1 MVLQSKTRESIMTIS
16 VFLETKVTLNGRK
29 GLLVGIANDQ
39 SIAWGRARAFL
50 ALGAELPVT

>member
-1 MVLQSKTRESIMTIS
+1 MTIS
-16 VFLETKVTLNGRK
+16 VLLETKVTLNGRK

-39 SIAWGRARAFL
+39 SIAWGRAKAFL